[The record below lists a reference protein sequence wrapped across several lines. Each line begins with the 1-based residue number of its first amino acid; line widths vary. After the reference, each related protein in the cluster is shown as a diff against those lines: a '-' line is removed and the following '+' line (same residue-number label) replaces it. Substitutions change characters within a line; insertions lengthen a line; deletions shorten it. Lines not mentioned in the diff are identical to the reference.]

1 MGEEAIPDLPFALG
15 PRAPE
20 TAAPETAAPADPA
33 REITELAYRIARQ
46 TAALGPPGWR
56 NLTAVFALTVE
67 VEVVHLLFE
76 DAHGAT
82 VRAQPNKD
90 ILDAVREHRGLSAGY
105 GDGPW
110 WRLVMT
116 MTSTGELE
124 VDHDYGDEPFPA
136 DQLFEPRAYLAD
148 LAAHPRR
155 RLPVWLAA
163 YLYHGGRQLRA
174 PGAAARLARAEAAAG
189 VRATLSEF
197 DFPPYPV
204 MRARWAVI
212 AAAFVGAGSAK
223 GPRMLPA
230 LCWFEGGSAGGST
243 LYEVPGGRAV
253 LSGGV
258 WNAPALDAAYN
269 EGAELP
275 ALYAGAPE
283 WVADPVLNTRAGSG
297 LLSFCYWWEDG
308 AWYRGESPAADHLA
322 EAVPGIWTA
331 DTTARVVAGVPG
343 TEANERRRAAARA
356 LVDAA
361 EQGIATRAAIV
372 EIFGD
377 DGTFDIDAAMYQ
389 LTLAGVT
396 AAAERVAP

>member
-1 MGEEAIPDLPFALG
+1 MTPNEESIPDLPFALG
-15 PRAPE
+15 AQAPE
-20 TAAPETAAPADPA
+20 APAAADPA
-33 REITELAYRIARQ
+33 DAITELAYRIARQ
-46 TAALGPPGWR
+46 TAALGPAGWR

-67 VEVVHLLFE
+67 AEVAHLLFE

-82 VRAQPNKD
+82 VRALPNAD
-90 ILDAVREHRGLSAGY
+90 IVDAVREHRKLSAGY

-110 WRLVMT
+110 WRLVVT
-116 MTSTGELE
+116 MSSTGELD
-124 VDHDYGDEPFPA
+124 VDHDYGDEPFPD
-136 DQLFEPRAYLAD
+136 DQIFEPRAYLAD
-148 LAAHPRR
+148 LAVYPRR

-163 YLYHGGRQLRA
+163 YLHHGGRQLRA
-174 PGAAARLARAEAAAG
+174 PGAAAQRARIDVAAG

-197 DFPPYPV
+197 DFPAYPV

-212 AAAFVGAGSAK
+212 AAAFVAAGSSR

-230 LCWFEGGSAGGST
+230 LGWFEGGSHSGAT

-258 WNAPALDAAYN
+258 WNAMALDAAYN
-269 EGAELP
+269 EDAELP

-283 WVADPVLNTRAGSG
+283 WVADPVVNTRAGHG

-331 DTTARVVAGVPG
+331 DTAARVVAGLLG
-343 TEANERRRAAARA
+343 AEATDRQRVAARA

-361 EQGIATRAAIV
+361 ERGVATREAIV

-377 DGTFDIDAAMYQ
+377 DGIFDVDAAMYQ

-396 AAAERVAP
+396 EAAAERAAP